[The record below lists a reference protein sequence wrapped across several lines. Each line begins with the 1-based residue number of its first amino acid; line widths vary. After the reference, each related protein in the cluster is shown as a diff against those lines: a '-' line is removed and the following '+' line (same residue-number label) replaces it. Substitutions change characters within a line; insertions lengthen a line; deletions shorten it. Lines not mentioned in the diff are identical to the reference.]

1 MHNEKA
7 SCLALHFAAYNL
19 EHSFF
24 LWKRMSRILCQ
35 WQNMCPIFSVLSFG
49 RVFLYV
55 FRWEM
60 FGGGLCALDRGS
72 NGQLPQG
79 NCSMEEGGGEEKREC
94 YPSAFWGQ
102 FQCPPPHLSNPC
114 QESWHINQVYGWMTN
129 FLFFRIWKKD
139 RWKLQAEHSFSRG
152 NSLLLKLSE
161 SLPSW
166 VLLASVRNECAKFT
180 T

>member
-79 NCSMEEGGGEEKREC
+79 NCSMEEGGGKRKGSVTLPPFEGNFSVPLPTSLIRVRKADTSIRYMDEWPIFSSSGFEKRIGENC
-94 YPSAFWGQ
+94 RQSIPSHVEILYF
-102 FQCPPPHLSNPC
+102 
-114 QESWHINQVYGWMTN
+114 
-129 FLFFRIWKKD
+129 
-139 RWKLQAEHSFSRG
+139 
-152 NSLLLKLSE
+152 
-161 SLPSW
+161 
-166 VLLASVRNECAKFT
+166 
-180 T
+180 